1 MLLMD
6 DMLIF
11 FLLRILVVLITW
23 ISGFQYSKDT
33 YKNFLIILILL
44 ISLNEC

>member
-33 YKNFLIILILL
+33 SKKFFDNSNLANLVK
-44 ISLNEC
+44 